1 MCPANSGEVAVDAA
15 GGLQEIKL
23 PPETAALA
31 ASSLPGYQ
39 VAMQKCAI
47 CHSVDY
53 ITLQPPN
60 MTLKQWTA
68 EMVKMQHAYGAPISD
83 EEVNLVAVYLT
94 STYGDAGTVAPAG
107 Q

>member
-1 MCPANSGEVAVDAA
+1 MCAANSGEVAVDA
-15 GGLQEIKL
+15 GGGIQEIKL

-39 VAMQKCAI
+39 VAMQKCAL

-94 STYGDAGTVAPAG
+94 AAYGDVGTVPPAE